1 MLEYDDRNDFIND
14 NFHGPSTS
22 QFSRFVVVDATMNA
36 LKRNV
41 SPVARRLLGNDINK
55 IMRIDHAIDHLDQ
68 LLDVKPSGQFEPLS
82 IVQCIR
88 WCEVLPSTRKHRD
101 NERIFYED
109 YLKPNYQGTHTWPA
123 WNTVFTHRQSMGND
137 ERQRKLDAA
146 SFDKK
151 FKDFMGREILDL
163 AEIGYPEFEKFIEGK
178 EDFFAK
184 PNIGESGKGIEKL
197 HVADFKDTKELYDYI
212 KNPEKNFGVIE
223 EVIVQHPDVAR
234 IYPYSLN
241 CLRVVTLVNDGKV
254 EVLYAVFKMG
264 NNGKFVDNLEN
275 GGLACH
281 VDLDK
286 GEICGQGHTSA
297 LINYDAHP
305 ATGIKFIGYKLPYIE
320 EVKELAKKAA
330 LVIPNFGYVGWD
342 ICITPDGPLIVEGND
357 FPAYDFPQLP
367 DPGRPRIGLI
377 PKIESMGVK
386 VKK

>member
-1 MLEYDDRNDFIND
+1 MNLGYLGRILGGASFKRMKHTIDEVHEKSGKNKVATFFDMIGCGIKYGAGYNDYNIFEFYN
-14 NFHGPSTS
+14 
-22 QFSRFVVVDATMNA
+22 MNGA
-36 LKRNV
+36 ERKTYLTRMK
-41 SPVARRLLGNDINK
+41 NK
-55 IMRIDHAIDHLDQ
+55 
-68 LLDVKPSGQFEPLS
+68 
-82 IVQCIR
+82 
-88 WCEVLPSTRKHRD
+88 
-101 NERIFYED
+101 
-109 YLKPNYQGTHTWPA
+109 YLISK
-123 WNTVFTHRQSMGND
+123 MND
-137 ERQRKLDAA
+137 EKLAYIFDEKNI
-146 SFDKK
+146 FDKK